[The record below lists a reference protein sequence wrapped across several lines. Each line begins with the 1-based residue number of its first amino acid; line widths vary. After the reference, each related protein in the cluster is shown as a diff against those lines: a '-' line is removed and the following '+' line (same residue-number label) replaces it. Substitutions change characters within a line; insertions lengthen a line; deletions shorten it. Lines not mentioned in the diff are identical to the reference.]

1 MCYLPRAQEQ
11 LNGDLLVPETTKLFL
26 HRVVRDLKDH
36 LEGADGDV
44 DLQRTALAALENALG
59 PCLEPLPSVREM
71 LDLPDPDAERRG
83 RNLLK
88 AQHCDGAA
96 RLHRID

>member
-1 MCYLPRAQEQ
+1 MSYLPRAQEQ

-26 HRVVRDLKDH
+26 HRVIRDLRAH
-36 LEGADGDV
+36 LEGARDDAE
-44 DLQRTALAALENALG
+44 LERTALNALESALG

-71 LDLPDPDAERRG
+71 LDLPDPEVERRG

-88 AQHCDGAA
+88 SLHGDVAA
-96 RLHRID
+96 RLSTIR